1 MYHELTVVGFKKD
14 MFRAS
19 EVLNKLIDMNYDWV
33 VDLRDGV
40 AVYRDYSGRL
50 RIDQSY
56 TVTPGEGAALGA
68 LLGSLIGVLL
78 AAPFTMGA
86 STAVAGAAVT
96 AGFFGGGALGATG
109 GAIDAEWW
117 KEDFGISNDFVQEVG
132 RMIEP
137 GDSAIFALIRTSDP
151 VYVAEQFRG
160 YGGTVL
166 RSSLTEEQ
174 SAKVQAVLKSAR

>member
-1 MYHELTVVGFKKD
+1 MYELIVVGFKRD

-19 EVLNKLIDMNYDWV
+19 TVLNKLIDMKDDWT

-40 AVYRDYSGRL
+40 AAYRDHNGRL

-56 TVTPGEGAALGA
+56 AIMPEEGAAWGA
-68 LLGSLIGVLL
+68 LLGSLVGVLL

-109 GAIDAEWW
+109 GALDATWW
-117 KEDFGISNDFVQEVG
+117 KEDVGISEQFVDDVG
-132 RMIEP
+132 RLIEP
-137 GDSAIFALIRTSDP
+137 GDSAIFALVRSADP
-151 VYVAEQFRG
+151 NFVAEQFRG

-166 RSSLTEEQ
+166 RSSLTPQ
-174 SAKVQAVLKSAR
+174 QTAKVQAMLNSAR